1 MKEFTY
7 NINTVDQLGG
17 FGPLKKFWESNA
29 NHTEKSKLD
38 FGARY
43 ISSFNNPS
51 FNIYSIGPMMR
62 DVLGFSRKESK
73 DAFTYWVAYNEEFKF
88 FADALSTLTTEN
100 S

>member
-1 MKEFTY
+1 VKEFTY

-29 NHTEKSKLD
+29 NPTEKSKLD

-73 DAFTYWVAYNEEFKF
+73 DAFLYWLAFNNEFVEFI
-88 FADALSTLTTEN
+88 EGN

>member
-29 NHTEKSKLD
+29 NPTEKSKLD

-73 DAFTYWVAYNEEFKF
+73 DAFLYWLAFNNEFVEFI
-88 FADALSTLTTEN
+88 EGN

>member
-1 MKEFTY
+1 MKTNY
-7 NINTVDQLGG
+7 TNNGL
-17 FGPLKKFWESNA
+17 LKKFWESNIT
-29 NHTEKSKLD
+29 TEKSKLD

-51 FNIYSIGPMMR
+51 FNIYGIGPMLR

-73 DAFTYWVAYNEEFKF
+73 DAFLYWLAFNNEFVEFI
-88 FADALSTLTTEN
+88 EGN

>member
-7 NINTVDQLGG
+7 IINTVDQLGG
-17 FGPLKKFWESNA
+17 FGPLQKFWESKVS
-29 NHTEKSKLD
+29 TEKSKLD

-43 ISSFNNPS
+43 ISGFEDPS
-51 FNIYSIGPMMR
+51 FNIYSVGAMMR
-62 DVLGFSRKESK
+62 DVLGFSRKQAK
-73 DAFTYWVAYNEEFKF
+73 DAFTYWVAYNEEFKI